1 LKSLRVSDSFR
12 DFALDQLAGVPD
24 LRARAMFGGIG
35 VYAGDVFFGIL
46 AADVLY
52 FKVGDE
58 NRQAYEAAGSRPF
71 TPFDNRTMTMPY
83 WNVPAAVLEDADA
96 LGTWARQSIAVA
108 QGARGSSSNRKRTR

>member
-1 LKSLRVSDSFR
+1 MRVSASFR
-12 DFALDQLAGVPD
+12 DFVLDQLAGVAN

-35 VYAGDVFFGIL
+35 LYAGEVFFGIL

-58 NRQAYEAAGSRPF
+58 NRQTYEAAGSRPF

-83 WNVPAAVLEDADA
+83 WNVPATVMEDGDA
-96 LGTWARQSIAVA
+96 LVTWARRSIAVA
-108 QGARGSSSNRKRTR
+108 QSPPPPRTRRPRAR